1 MSQKSVRFEDKV
13 RCVYYVIPEGNRL
26 RPVRRKVK
34 RTKPAT
40 DPPTLVPLRQRI
52 ALLTQYLAIK
62 PKGQD
67 RTNGTDGSH

>member
-13 RCVYYVIPEGNRL
+13 SCVYYVIPEGNRL

-40 DPPTLVPLRQRI
+40 DPPTSVPLRQRI
-52 ALLTQYLAIK
+52 ALVTQYLALK
-62 PKGQD
+62 RKAQA
-67 RTNGTDGSH
+67 RTNETDGSH